1 MKELLQFKT
10 SSTVVGIMNV
20 AGTYYYKA
28 NDPKPLP
35 YYIIMPEHA
44 GRLIRLL
51 KQKTT
56 PRIKLNLETILYNE
70 PDNNVN
76 IVGEITGSDAKLKS
90 EVVLI
95 GGHFDSWHTATGSTD
110 NGGNC
115 MVLLEALRILKE
127 SGIAFK
133 RTIRLAFWGGEEQD
147 FNGQSVMQQNIMV
160 T

>member
-1 MKELLQFKT
+1 MKIWHDEYFEDNDFLQFVENEGAIAVLKT

-51 KQKTT
+51 KQNIT
-56 PRIKLNLETILYNE
+56 PRVKLNLETILYNE

-95 GGHFDSWHTATGSTD
+95 GGHFDFGIPLPVQPTTGEIVW
-110 NGGNC
+110 C
-115 MVLLEALRILKE
+115 YWKH
-127 SGIAFK
+127 
-133 RTIRLAFWGGEEQD
+133 
-147 FNGQSVMQQNIMV
+147 
-160 T
+160 